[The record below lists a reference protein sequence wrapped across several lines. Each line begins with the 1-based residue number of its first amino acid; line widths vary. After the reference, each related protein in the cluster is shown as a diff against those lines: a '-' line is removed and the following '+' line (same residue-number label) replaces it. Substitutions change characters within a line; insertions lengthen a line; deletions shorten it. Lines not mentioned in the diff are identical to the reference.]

1 MGKRRQA
8 RELAVQFLYQM
19 DIIGAKELQQQLENF
34 WQEHEVSSEIKDY
47 SDRLIKLVFENKP
60 RLDKFIARY
69 TTNWDITRIAVVDRN
84 ILRTAICELLYMEDI
99 PPIVSINEAV
109 DIAKR
114 YGSSESGKFVNG
126 ILDKIRV
133 EVIPGKS

>member
-19 DIIGAKELQQQLENF
+19 DITGAEDFPLLLENF
-34 WQEHEVSSEIKDY
+34 WQEHEISKEIKNY
-47 SDRLIKLVFENKP
+47 SDRLVKLVFENKP
-60 RLDKFIARY
+60 RLDKFIAQY

-126 ILDKIRV
+126 ILDKIRI
-133 EVIPGKS
+133 ELSPRTS